1 MNFETRTQ
9 PDSESLATAGYD
21 PDGEAERLREE
32 RRADG
37 LRDLAELRRMGM
49 HMARQLTAYV
59 DGRLLEEEARPF
71 SQIKDP
77 TVSLERIV
85 QFVRRIVAMEDRLL
99 EDAKT
104 RALRLAA
111 ELAERER
118 ALLAEQ
124 RRCERQPLEDKKQ
137 LVRRAVALAHR
148 ELHPGKTRDQ
158 REDLLDDLFDEIDD
172 FCDYE
177 GDPAAIV
184 ADIFAQFAADPAID
198 LSWLPDFDP
207 AIREERNR
215 DKRQWLRLQAWAR
228 QCVNWV
234 NGTEKGDPADRP
246 PANPTQGQGPPAE
259 A

>member
-1 MNFETRTQ
+1 MNVNIPIH
-9 PDSESLATAGYD
+9 PDSGSMASFGYD

-49 HMARQLTAYV
+49 HMARQLIAYV
-59 DGRLLEEEARPF
+59 DGRLPEEEALPF
-71 SQIKDP
+71 VQIKDP
-77 TVSLERIV
+77 TVSLERITL
-85 QFVRRIVAMEDRLL
+85 FVRRIVAQEDRLL
-99 EDAKT
+99 EDAKS

-124 RRCERQPLEDKKQ
+124 RRRERQPLEDKKQ

-148 ELHPGKTRDQ
+148 EMHPGKTREQ
-158 REDLLDDLFDEIDD
+158 REDLLDDLFDEIDE

-177 GDPAAIV
+177 GDPTELV

-198 LSWLPDFDP
+198 LSWLPDFNP
-207 AIREERNR
+207 SIRAERNR

-228 QCVNWV
+228 ECVNWV
-234 NGTEKGDPADRP
+234 NGTERGDPTDRP
-246 PANPTQGQGPPAE
+246 PANPAHAQGPPAQV
-259 A
+259 